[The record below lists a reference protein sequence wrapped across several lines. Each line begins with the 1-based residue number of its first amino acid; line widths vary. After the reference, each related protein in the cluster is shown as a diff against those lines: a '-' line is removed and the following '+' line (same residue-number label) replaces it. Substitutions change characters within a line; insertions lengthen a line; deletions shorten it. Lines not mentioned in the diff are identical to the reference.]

1 MICWHDMGS
10 YDPAGVHPLAGA
22 AAALVGTRFRLHGRE
37 PATGLDCV
45 GLVCAAL
52 AATGAKPIVPRGY
65 SLRNLAVD
73 QWLHLAEQ
81 SGLVESPGLIRAGDV
96 LLIALGA
103 CQHHL
108 AIAENAGSIIHA
120 HAGLRQVVRHTRDP
134 NWRICAK
141 WRIPSDLE
149 G

>member
-1 MICWHDMGS
+1 
-10 YDPAGVHPLAGA
+10 
-22 AAALVGTRFRLHGRE
+22 
-37 PATGLDCV
+37 V

-52 AATGAKPIVPRGY
+52 ATIGSKPVAPRGY

-73 QWLHLAEQ
+73 QWLYLAER
-81 SGLVESPGLIRAGDV
+81 SGLMPSSGLIRPGDV
-96 LLIALGA
+96 LLFALGA

-108 AIAENAGSIIHA
+108 AIAEDADSIIHA
-120 HAGLRQVVRHTRDP
+120 HAGLRQVVRQRRAP